1 MGLLQKKSIKMKV
14 VKLSSR
20 DVFLT
25 LLEELEELWFLY
37 FMIKSKLTSELKLHQ
52 WEEAEFDTFFINSLI
67 VLNRIRQFDLKI

>member
-1 MGLLQKKSIKMKV
+1 MKV

>member
-1 MGLLQKKSIKMKV
+1 MKV

-37 FMIKSKLTSELKLHQ
+37 FMIKSKLTLELKLHQ